1 MWHVPRTHFWCRT
14 PAQDV
19 SFPESQNILSGK
31 NPQTQLLPCPEHP
44 KNPLLFLSVVQTSRT
59 LSGGSAH
66 PKDTN
71 SEFQHHR
78 HLEGDQSHLELRKS
92 FARNHQREKKKKM
105 REKKEILREAST
117 PPRSA
122 LASDL
127 CLARSPYLVHLRVG
141 PGLPGPKIQGVPGLS
156 IPWRHPQGRGQGT
169 FRHEAQTPH
178 GARPGFRRLG
188 SVRIRAWCHPQA
200 L

>member
-1 MWHVPRTHFWCRT
+1 MTNPTRSC
-14 PAQDV
+14 
-19 SFPESQNILSGK
+19 GK
-31 NPQTQLLPCPEHP
+31 ALQETIKE
-44 KNPLLFLSVVQTSRT
+44 R
-59 LSGGSAH
+59 
-66 PKDTN
+66 
-71 SEFQHHR
+71 
-78 HLEGDQSHLELRKS
+78 
-92 FARNHQREKKKKM
+92 KKK
-105 REKKEILREAST
+105 RGKKKILREAST

-127 CLARSPYLVHLRVG
+127 CLDRSPYLMHLRVG

-156 IPWRHPQGRGQGT
+156 IPWRHPQARDQGT

-200 L
+200 LSNSWRCLVSQIPKDPPEPHSCPARLLLMPEEVTQESHCP